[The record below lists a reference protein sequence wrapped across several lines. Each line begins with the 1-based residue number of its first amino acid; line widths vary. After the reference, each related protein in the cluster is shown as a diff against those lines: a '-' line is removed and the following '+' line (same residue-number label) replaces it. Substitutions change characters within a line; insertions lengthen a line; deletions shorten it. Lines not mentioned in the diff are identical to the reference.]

1 MIAVVGIALSRKK
14 AAQKVNEV
22 LGQFANLILGR
33 MGIPSPQQDLALIAL
48 IVQGKRDELAA
59 LTGKL
64 GNIKDVR
71 VRLAVTSEEKF

>member
-1 MIAVVGIALSRKK
+1 
-14 AAQKVNEV
+14 
-22 LGQFANLILGR
+22 